1 MLRLTDGSTIARF
14 HCVNKQWRR
23 LLSDSKFINQILW
36 SDDEKKE
43 TTNVLIQHHHEH
55 RRVYRDRLFY
65 SVHTFDQKDERLT
78 PSQTTTE
85 NHKGLRFRN
94 VQLVPEVVRLSSE
107 SRFSIIGNDL
117 WRVSDR
123 VDFASDDFRI
133 YGHRPPTRH
142 VAQSYNSG
150 RRQVYWHSNEAI
162 ESFDMTD
169 EMFDTGHKFPRKFKT
184 STTKKGDECITDQV
198 RMQTTQKE
206 FMMLAIFGSSRRVY
220 EIWGLLDYWK
230 PESWTKLFAVSR
242 FRVSNVR
249 IGLGPLGT
257 HGRCLL
263 FFKKKNIKKMNKL
276 MTLDPETEEIK
287 NIYNHRAMDISEWEM
302 NDSHVVTYCYVP
314 FQISISD
321 LNSAYIAEK
330 NLFDFLFF

>member
-1 MLRLTDGSTIARF
+1 MITGEQIGF
-14 HCVNKQWRR
+14 GF
-23 LLSDSKFINQILW
+23 DSK
-36 SDDEKKE
+36 
-43 TTNVLIQHHHEH
+43 TN
-55 RRVYRDRLFY
+55 D
-65 SVHTFDQKDERLT
+65 
-78 PSQTTTE
+78 
-85 NHKGLRFRN
+85 HK
-94 VQLVPEVVRLSSE
+94 VVRKAMYHQYSYNMLLTEVYSL
-107 SRFSIIGNDL
+107 RNDL

-123 VDFASDDFRI
+123 VDFASDDFSI

-330 NLFDFLFF
+330 NLFDFLFFN